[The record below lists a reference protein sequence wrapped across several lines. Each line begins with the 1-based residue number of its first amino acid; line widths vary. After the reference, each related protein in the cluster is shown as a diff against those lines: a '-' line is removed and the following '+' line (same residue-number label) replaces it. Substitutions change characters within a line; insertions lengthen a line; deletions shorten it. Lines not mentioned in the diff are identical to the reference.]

1 MSWLSDAR
9 DFLKF
14 AKELRDFLMVIGR
27 CLRDEKEERAQE
39 LMEIRVR
46 EAIAGRARLQA
57 SRMAG
62 PRHNHG
68 RIVEP

>member
-1 MSWLSDAR
+1 MTWLSDAR

-27 CLRDEKEERAQE
+27 CIRDEKEERAQE

-62 PRHNHG
+62 PRNNHG
-68 RIVEP
+68 RTVEP